1 MLIRN
6 KNLDIAKLMKL
17 TIAFIHWKAGL
28 FWIDEPNGETKK

>member
-17 TIAFIHWKAGL
+17 TICIHPLEAGL